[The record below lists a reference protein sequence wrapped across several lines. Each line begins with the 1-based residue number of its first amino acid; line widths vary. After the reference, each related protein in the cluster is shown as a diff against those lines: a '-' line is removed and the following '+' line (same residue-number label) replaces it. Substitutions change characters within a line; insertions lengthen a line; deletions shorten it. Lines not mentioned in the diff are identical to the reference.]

1 MAETS
6 RPDDA
11 TLVVAIRGGDSAAWG
26 TVFDLHREA
35 VWRTALAIT
44 RRHSDA
50 EDVLSATFLRAV
62 ESIDQLQSPER
73 LRPWLLSIARRRALD
88 TLRPSRRKETPSE
101 EVGLYEP
108 SVDAGDAIAG
118 LHLDDQRALVA
129 AALEGLEHRDRVALE
144 FAEAQDLVGQD
155 LADALDISRD
165 SAYAL
170 VHNARDRFAAAVA
183 TLLVSRHGRDR
194 CPELDGLLGSWDGRL
209 TPRLR
214 KRINRH
220 VEACDTCHETRSA
233 RVTPAALLGAAPI
246 GVGVTVFDRVRGETL
261 SGMGGTTPATVAA
274 SKFTAGGLPL
284 GMIAGTVIAGVLAAG
299 VVLGLTT
306 YRGSGDR
313 PTDPASLE
321 DAATATVMPTAA
333 PASSTAP
340 ATTAALTTT
349 TTAPVDPCP
358 AVDELRTFGAAGP
371 ATPSGEAFTAYL
383 AGVKERLD
391 AVTSIL
397 GGEASTTLLAYQTQY
412 DVLVASGIDN
422 PAAVPND
429 AELAALKDLVEAELQ
444 RLCP

>member
-1 MAETS
+1 M
-6 RPDDA
+6 
-11 TLVVAIRGGDSAAWG
+11 
-26 TVFDLHREA
+26 
-35 VWRTALAIT
+35 
-44 RRHSDA
+44 
-50 EDVLSATFLRAV
+50 
-62 ESIDQLQSPER
+62 
-73 LRPWLLSIARRRALD
+73 
-88 TLRPSRRKETPSE
+88 
-101 EVGLYEP
+101 GLYEP

-170 VHNARDRFAAAVA
+170 VHNARDRFAVA

-220 VEACDTCHETRSA
+220 VEACDTCRETRSA

-246 GVGVTVFDRVRGETL
+246 GVSATVFDRVRGETL

-321 DAATATVMPTAA
+321 DAAPATVMRTRDDRCPDHHHNSTGRSVPGCRRAADVWRRGPRYTVRRGIHRIPGGGEGTPRCRHIDTRRRGQHDAPRLPDPVRRPRRLRHRQPSCRPQRRRTRRSQGPRRGGAATSLPLASGASRTSDEPVETQLRVGGDGFMTAVISSALCRAVKDARNHSPETSAA
-333 PASSTAP
+333 P
-340 ATTAALTTT
+340 
-349 TTAPVDPCP
+349 V
-358 AVDELRTFGAAGP
+358 GA
-371 ATPSGEAFTAYL
+371 
-383 AGVKERLD
+383 ERN
-391 AVTSIL
+391 
-397 GGEASTTLLAYQTQY
+397 G
-412 DVLVASGIDN
+412 
-422 PAAVPND
+422 
-429 AELAALKDLVEAELQ
+429 AE
-444 RLCP
+444 